1 MAGSLGPVNGAEET
15 DRRPAGMPSYAG
27 PGRFSIRRIHLSEAL
42 VGIGGLAML
51 VGLFMPWSDGT
62 VGIEAFSL
70 LKLLVVFVGVAAFVV
85 PAIVAFSSKTDLPM
99 AWETL
104 LAVAVTLLTP
114 VLLIRLLLPPDGGMD
129 DGFFVVLGGTVLTVL
144 AGWRSVAREY

>member
-1 MAGSLGPVNGAEET
+1 VNGAEET
-15 DRRPAGMPSYAG
+15 DRGPAEMPSYAG
-27 PGRFSIRRIHLSEAL
+27 PGRFSIRRIHLSEAI
-42 VGIGGLAML
+42 VGLGGIAML
-51 VGLFMPWSDGT
+51 AGLFMPWSDGT
-62 VGIEAFSL
+62 PAIEAISL
-70 LKLLVVFVGVAAFVV
+70 LKLLVVLVGAASAVV

-104 LAVAVTLLTP
+104 LAVAVTLLTL
-114 VLLIRLLLPPDGGMD
+114 VLLVRLLLPPDGSMD